1 MARHSRRSR
10 KGGDKIDDIQSHLDD
25 IQKLVNELKTNTKS
39 ETIVEEMSE
48 VVEPEKEEPEKEEL
62 EKEEVVEEVKPKV
75 DKYWVEDKSIKFSDG
90 VGGRVK
96 LSFDRIMTHLNTN
109 IKKGDTKKDWETIK
123 TKMVD
128 ANSEDEVK
136 DVIKE
141 YKLDFYS
148 NYVAGSRRRKRHSKR
163 RTSKRH

>member
-1 MARHSRRSR
+1 MVRHSRRSI
-10 KGGDKIDDIQSHLDD
+10 KGGDKIEDIQSQLDD
-25 IQKLVNELKTNTKS
+25 IQKQVNELKTKS
-39 ETIVEEMSE
+39 VSEDIIASAEEK
-48 VVEPEKEEPEKEEL
+48 P
-62 EKEEVVEEVKPKV
+62 KEEVVEEVKPEV
-75 DKYWVEDKSIKFSDG
+75 DKYWVADKSIKFSDG

-109 IKKGDTKKDWETIK
+109 IKKRNTEKDWETIK
-123 TKMVD
+123 TKLED
-128 ANSEDEVK
+128 ANSEDDVK

-148 NYVAGSRRRKRHSKR
+148 NYVAGTRRKKRHSKK

>member
-1 MARHSRRSR
+1 MARHSRRTR

-25 IQKLVNELKTNTKS
+25 IQKLVNELKSNTKS
-39 ETIVEEMSE
+39 DEMEIEKPAEVEEI
-48 VVEPEKEEPEKEEL
+48 
-62 EKEEVVEEVKPKV
+62 VEEVKPEV
-75 DKYWVEDKSIKFSDG
+75 DKYWVADKSIKFSDG
-90 VGGRVK
+90 VGGRVN

-109 IKKGDTKKDWETIK
+109 IKKGDTKKDWEAIK
-123 TKMVD
+123 TKMID

-148 NYVAGSRRRKRHSKR
+148 NYVAGTRRRKRGGKK
-163 RTSKRH
+163 RTSKRR

>member
-25 IQKLVNELKTNTKS
+25 IQKLVNELKSNSKS
-39 ETIVEEMSE
+39 DEMSEEMSGP
-48 VVEPEKEEPEKEEL
+48 VEPEKEEK
-62 EKEEVVEEVKPKV
+62 VEEIVEEAKPEV
-75 DKYWVEDKSIKFSDG
+75 DKYWVADKSIKFSDG

-109 IKKGDTKKDWETIK
+109 IKKGDTNKDWEMIK

-148 NYVAGSRRRKRHSKR
+148 NYVAGTRRRKRGGKK
-163 RTSKRH
+163 RTSKRR

>member
-1 MARHSRRSR
+1 MVRHSRRSI
-10 KGGDKIDDIQSHLDD
+10 KGGDKIEDIQSQLDD
-25 IQKLVNELKTNTKS
+25 IQKQLNELKTKS
-39 ETIVEEMSE
+39 VSEDIIASAEEK
-48 VVEPEKEEPEKEEL
+48 P
-62 EKEEVVEEVKPKV
+62 KEEVVEEVKPEV
-75 DKYWVEDKSIKFSDG
+75 DKYWVADKSIKFSDG

-109 IKKGDTKKDWETIK
+109 IKKRNTEKDWETIK
-123 TKMVD
+123 TKLED
-128 ANSEDEVK
+128 ANSEDDVK

-148 NYVAGSRRRKRHSKR
+148 NYVAGTRRKKRHSKK

>member
-10 KGGDKIDDIQSHLDD
+10 KGGDKIDDIQSHIDEL
-25 IQKLVNELKTNTKS
+25 QKLVNELKSNSKADTM
-39 ETIVEEMSE
+39 VEEMSE
-48 VVEPEKEEPEKEEL
+48 TVEPEKEEKPEKV
-62 EKEEVVEEVKPKV
+62 EEVAEEVKPEV
-75 DKYWVEDKSIKFSDG
+75 DKYWVADKSIKFSDG

-109 IKKGDTKKDWETIK
+109 IKKGDTNKDWEMIK

-148 NYVAGSRRRKRHSKR
+148 NYVAGSRRRKRGGKR